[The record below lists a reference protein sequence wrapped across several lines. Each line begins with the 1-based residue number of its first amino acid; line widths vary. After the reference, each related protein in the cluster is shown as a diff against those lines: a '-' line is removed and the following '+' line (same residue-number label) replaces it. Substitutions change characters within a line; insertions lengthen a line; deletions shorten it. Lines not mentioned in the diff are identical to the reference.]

1 MAYLCSL
8 IWLALLLDFIFSID
22 LKKLPKIQSFSF
34 FRFTFFPSSRETKQ
48 THSTYTVNACCWIC
62 QCMCSASWCMV
73 VLSYVFSVCLVWGFF
88 CQLVQVYWYI
98 VWKLRKRNGVD
109 DSNSIILLNFS
120 LNQWGCN
127 IYLNPCRFLCVSHL
141 TLANRRIQ
149 LKSGAR
155 YYTSLLFLVI
165 HNTALINLMPTH
177 LFCGQQY
184 SLQDLWL

>member
-1 MAYLCSL
+1 M
-8 IWLALLLDFIFSID
+8 LLDLSMHVLCKLVHGG
-22 LKKLPKIQSFSF
+22 LKLCLF
-34 FRFTFFPSSRETKQ
+34 
-48 THSTYTVNACCWIC
+48 C
-62 QCMCSASWCMV
+62 
-73 VLSYVFSVCLVWGFF
+73 VFGLGFF

-165 HNTALINLMPTH
+165 RNTALINLMPTH